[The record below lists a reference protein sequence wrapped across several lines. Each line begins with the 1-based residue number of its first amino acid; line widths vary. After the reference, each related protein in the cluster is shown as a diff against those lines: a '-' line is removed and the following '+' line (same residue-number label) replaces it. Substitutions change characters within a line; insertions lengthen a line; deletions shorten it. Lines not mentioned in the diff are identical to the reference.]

1 MQEVYLVMYDI
12 FNKYM
17 VSLKSKKLFLFDM
30 DGTIYNGNVLFDG
43 TLDLLSKI
51 DEMGGKYVF
60 VTNNSSCSVRDY
72 IIKLSSMGIPV
83 SVENFFTSSQ
93 ATVMYINNNYPDKLV
108 YCMGTNSFLE
118 ELKENNILVTTEED
132 DDIGAVVIGFDTELN
147 FEKIRKTCKILR
159 SNIPYIATNPDYA
172 CPVEFGFIPDCG
184 AICDMIYHATKKR
197 PTFIG
202 KPSPVM
208 VNYVANKFKIDLQS
222 TVVIG
227 DRLYTDILSGINAGV
242 ETICVLTGETNIE
255 DIKREKEKPTY
266 TLDSVKDI
274 FSSICE
280 E

>member
-83 SVENFFTSSQ
+83 TEENFFTSTQ
-93 ATVMYINNNYPDKLV
+93 ATIMYINSNYANKLI
-108 YCMGTNSFLE
+108 YCMGTSSFLE
-118 ELKENNILVTTEED
+118 ELRQNGLDVTTEVRDEV
-132 DDIGAVVIGFDTELN
+132 GAVVVGFDTELN
-147 FEKIRKTCKILR
+147 FEKIKKTCKMLKKK
-159 SNIPYIATNPDYA
+159 IPYIATNPDYV
-172 CPVEFGFIPDCG
+172 CPVEWGSVPDCG
-184 AICDMIYHATKKR
+184 AICDMLYHATNKR
-197 PTFIG
+197 PVVIG

-208 VNYVANKFKIDLQS
+208 INYVVNKFKTDLQS

-242 ETICVLTGETNIE
+242 DTVCVLTGEATIE
-255 DIKREKEKPTY
+255 DIKEYKDKPTY
-266 TLDSVKDI
+266 TVNSVKDI
-274 FSSICE
+274 FNVIR
-280 E
+280 